1 MIQYYIISYKKNLDN
16 ELNNFLKTK
25 NYKNISLVLFFESS
39 PLLII
44 FKTLQLFQK
53 LLYINI
59 NK

>member
-1 MIQYYIISYKKNLDN
+1 MFQYYIISYKKNLDN

>member
-16 ELNNFLKTK
+16 ELNHFLKTK